1 MRIALKFAYNG
12 RNFYGYARQPNIV
25 TVEQEIINSLVI
37 HNFIKD
43 AKRSAFRSA
52 SRTDKGVSALSNVVA
67 FNSYYSKTSILKTFS
82 DGFTDIIVYGDAEVD
97 EDLNPRYAKMRQY
110 RYYLFK
116 DNLDVEK
123 IIKTSNI
130 FSGKHDFSNFART
143 EEFKNPVR
151 SIDDIIISENKDFLI
166 FDFFAQNFL
175 WNQIRRIISA
185 LIKVGNNKIEKE
197 DIEKALDNPDK
208 KVDFGLAPAEPLIL
222 KEIFYDFEFEINDKN
237 FKKVRLL
244 ESQIISNI

>member
-12 RNFYGYARQPNIV
+12 KNFYGYARQPNIK
-25 TVEQEIINSLVI
+25 TVEKEIINSLVK
-37 HNFIKD
+37 HDFIKD
-43 AKRSAFRSA
+43 AKTSVFRSS

-67 FNSYYSKTSILKTFS
+67 FNSDYSKTSILKTFS
-82 DGFTDIIVYGDAEVD
+82 NGLLDIIVYGATEVND
-97 EDLNPRYAKMRQY
+97 DFNPRYAKLRQY
-110 RYYLFK
+110 RYYLLN
-116 DNLDVEK
+116 DRLDVEK

-130 FSGKHDFSNFART
+130 FTGVHDFSNFARI

-151 SIDDIIISENKDFLI
+151 SINDIIISENKDFLI

-197 DIEKALDNPDK
+197 DIEKALKNPDK